1 MTVRLTGVPGSHP
14 VLAVALMLEFKGIRY
29 VRRDLPN
36 QLQALVLPRLGYPG
50 RTVPVIRIDG
60 RRVQGSM
67 QIARVLE
74 ELAPQPALFPADRA
88 DRARVEELET
98 WADGQL
104 QETARTLGKWAAKR
118 DPSSIAPVAAASAL
132 PVPSGVLLTVLPVI
146 APAFVRTLGTT
157 REQARRALE
166 ALPAELDRVD
176 AAIADGVIGGEQ
188 PNAADFQVA
197 TSVRLA
203 TLIDD
208 LQPLLAGRPATALA
222 HRLAPGYPGRFS
234 VPLGLG

>member
-1 MTVRLTGVPGSHP
+1 MRVRLTGVPGSHP
-14 VLAVALMLEFKGIRY
+14 VLAVQLMLELKGIAY

-36 QLQALVLPRLGYPG
+36 QLQPLVLPRLGYPG
-50 RTVPVIRIDG
+50 RTVPVIRIDE

-67 QIARVLE
+67 QIARVLD
-74 ELAPQPALFPADRA
+74 ELVPQPALFPADQTE
-88 DRARVEELET
+88 RARVEELEA

-104 QETARTLGKWAAKR
+104 QETMRTLGKWAAKR
-118 DPSSIAPVAAASAL
+118 DPSAIAPIAAASAL
-132 PVPSGVLLTVLPVI
+132 PVPPGLLLATLPVI
-146 APAFVRTLGTT
+146 APAFVKTMRTT
-157 REQARRALE
+157 RSQTRSALQ

-176 AAIADGVIGGEQ
+176 AAIADGVIGGAA

-203 TLIDD
+203 TLIDE
-208 LQPLLAGRPATALA
+208 LQPLLAGRSATALA
-222 HRLAPGYPGRFS
+222 HRLVPDYPGNFS